1 MPLVTE
7 FFGRWTI
14 LVASPSSNYR
24 RPAPQ
29 QRQPP
34 FQTTP
39 RHTVID
45 VDAETAQDAGPCGSN
60 EYVLRPGTVTAPPWE
75 LGAYRLLTR
84 CPDTGGQN
92 ERQTG
97 RKAQMSNI
105 AAAKMYDDLR
115 PTFDRSVPVP
125 S

>member
-1 MPLVTE
+1 MP
-7 FFGRWTI
+7 RPAQTI
-14 LVASPSSNYR
+14 VAPHPSSDK
-24 RPAPQ
+24 
-29 QRQPP
+29 PP
-34 FQTTP
+34 FRTTP

-60 EYVLRPGTVTAPPWE
+60 EFVFPRPGSAPAPPRE
-75 LGAYRLLTR
+75 LGAYRYRLLTR

-105 AAAKMYDDLR
+105 AAAKMYADAR
-115 PTFDRSVPVP
+115 PTPDSLDLVPG
-125 S
+125 

>member
-34 FQTTP
+34 FRTTP

-45 VDAETAQDAGPCGSN
+45 VDAETAQDAGPCSSN
-60 EYVLRPGTVTAPPWE
+60 EYVSRPGTVTAPT
-75 LGAYRLLTR
+75 LGAWSLQVADAMPRHWR
-84 CPDTGGQN
+84 A
-92 ERQTG
+92 E
-97 RKAQMSNI
+97 
-105 AAAKMYDDLR
+105 
-115 PTFDRSVPVP
+115 
-125 S
+125 